1 MMRMSRSG
9 RASSGRLPASC
20 ATRSSPRS
28 CRSLRKFG
36 SDEKTPDKSKA
47 CAAGNS
53 SRRHGEGN
61 GGTVEGK
68 DWQGAFRQSREEPGN
83 GRAREH
89 HEEAYA
95 AESVKERSGRNYRQ
109 GSSYSY
115 FERDADLSGMR
126 QIGTSWWS
134 RAR

>member
-9 RASSGRLPASC
+9 RASSGRLPARC

-28 CRSLRKFG
+28 CRSLRKVG

-68 DWQGAFRQSREEPGN
+68 DCQGAFRQSREETGN
-83 GRAREH
+83 GRAREQQ
-89 HEEAYA
+89 EETNGD
-95 AESVKERSGRNYRQ
+95 EPFQE
-109 GSSYSY
+109 
-115 FERDADLSGMR
+115 L
-126 QIGTSWWS
+126 
-134 RAR
+134 